1 MAEAALNIDGKTAWK
16 PRVVKV
22 SSKRQITIPADV
34 YKEGGFAEYAML
46 EWDGG
51 QLSVKPLTVKNEAA
65 SVTILRALV
74 DRGLEGDELVSEY
87 ESIVGNII
95 AFNSAIEES
104 LADMEAGRE
113 EPFDDLQHRMEMR
126 YGL

>member
-1 MAEAALNIDGKTAWK
+1 MAEAALELEMGSAWK

-34 YKEGGFAEYAML
+34 YKEAGFAQYAML
-46 EWDGG
+46 EWDGD
-51 QLSVKPLTVKNEAA
+51 QLSIKPLTVRNEAA

-87 ESIVGNII
+87 ESIISSISEYNE
-95 AFNSAIEES
+95 AIEES
-104 LADMEAGRE
+104 LADMAAGRE
-113 EPFDDLQHRMEMR
+113 EPFEELQGRMEKK